1 MNSKFV
7 GVTKEIIESE
17 VGQPAKVAV
26 EFAVNTDDVAT
37 AKLFLDKIND
47 FKRESGNQPEQR
59 INKDINYQLHR
70 LFLCANIAIFE
81 PKPLFTCSIYI
92 SLR

>member
-47 FKRESGNQPEQR
+47 FKDR
-59 INKDINYQLHR
+59 INELMEYNKIPESSRRGARYVAELDG
-70 LFLCANIAIFE
+70 
-81 PKPLFTCSIYI
+81 K
-92 SLR
+92 